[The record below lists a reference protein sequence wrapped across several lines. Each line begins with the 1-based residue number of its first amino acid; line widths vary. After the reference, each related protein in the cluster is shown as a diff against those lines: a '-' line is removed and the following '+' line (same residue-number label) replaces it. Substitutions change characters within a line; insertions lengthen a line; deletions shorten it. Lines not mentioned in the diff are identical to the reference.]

1 MVCSFT
7 EPGMI
12 PGPTTGVTAAAA
24 TAFTDGAWTGSQSG
38 APCGSSCCAVSVSG
52 APPVATNA
60 SSSSMTLARNV
71 SQPSCFTTNFIRLR
85 CRCS

>member
-7 EPGMI
+7 DPGMM
-12 PGPTTGVTAAAA
+12 PGPMTGVTAAAA
-24 TAFTDGAWTGSQSG
+24 TAFTDGACAGSQSG
-38 APCGSSCCAVSVSG
+38 APCGFSCSAVSRSG

-60 SSSSMTLARNV
+60 SSSSITLARNA
-71 SQPSCFTTNFIRLR
+71 SQPSCFTTNFMRFR